1 VSKEDFVM
9 KLKDPLMAEAA
20 ELTKITESLVGSNRV
35 ETLPGKDLMYIT
47 VFMDNEPLVPEDG
60 QRLEEAIEKATRY
73 WHLEALNVTLYSEI
87 SMGFRA
93 K

>member
-1 VSKEDFVM
+1 
-9 KLKDPLMAEAA
+9 MAEAA
-20 ELTKITESLVGSNRV
+20 ELTKITQEFVGSNKV

-47 VFMDNEPLVPEDG
+47 VFMDKEPLVPEDG
-60 QRLEEAIEKATRY
+60 QRLEEAIEKATKH
-73 WHLEALNVTLYSEI
+73 WHLEATHLTLYSEI